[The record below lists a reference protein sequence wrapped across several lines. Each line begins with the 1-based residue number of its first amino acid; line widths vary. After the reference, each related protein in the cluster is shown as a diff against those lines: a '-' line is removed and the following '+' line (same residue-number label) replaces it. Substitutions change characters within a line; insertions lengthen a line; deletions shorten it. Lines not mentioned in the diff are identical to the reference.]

1 MAELPV
7 SDRTAASE
15 AQSTWPSSTPSQLL
29 QPELRLRFSGNDP
42 YDFAHWY
49 PLLSRIKTIPATI
62 IAVDY
67 DTALALKRV
76 CEDHQYR
83 QHLLRFCGNDLSNLP
98 PSPPLPQELHALSS
112 KIDEAMAQ
120 GGWGGVFVRLSDRSP
135 KDAVYQT
142 ESFWEALDTQLER
155 AGHGN
160 SSVAEQTAA
169 DVIAFIRASCFAQRV
184 TSGAQAVQLLAKSR
198 RIRDDV
204 SRVCL
209 MQGERVHGVECS
221 DTDANAAEVSTSLP
235 SSSGAQSFTL
245 SVIIRPWLE
254 SIAPEYEFR

>member
-7 SDRTAASE
+7 SERTTAAKIQSE
-15 AQSTWPSSTPSQLL
+15 LPSSSSSQPL

-62 IAVDY
+62 IAVHY
-67 DTALALKRV
+67 ETALALKRV

-83 QHLLRFCGNDLSNLP
+83 QQLLRFCGNDPSSLP
-98 PSPPLPQELHALSS
+98 PPPPLPQELHALSS
-112 KIDEAMAQ
+112 KIDEALAQ

-142 ESFWEALDTQLER
+142 ESFWKILDTQLAR
-155 AGHGN
+155 AAQGN
-160 SSVAEQTAA
+160 SSVTEQTAA
-169 DVIAFIRASCFAQRV
+169 DVVAFIRASCFAQRV
-184 TSGAQAVQLLAKSR
+184 TSGAHAVQLLARSR

-209 MQGERVHGVECS
+209 MQGEGVRRVEGSEVE
-221 DTDANAAEVSTSLP
+221 AHAAEASTSPP
-235 SSSGAQSFTL
+235 SSSGAAPFTL

>member
-1 MAELPV
+1 V
-7 SDRTAASE
+7 
-15 AQSTWPSSTPSQLL
+15 
-29 QPELRLRFSGNDP
+29 
-42 YDFAHWY
+42 
-49 PLLSRIKTIPATI
+49 LSRIKTIPATF
-62 IAVDY
+62 IAVHY
-67 DTALALKRV
+67 ETALALKRV
-76 CEDHQYR
+76 CDDHQYR
-83 QHLLRFCGNDLSNLP
+83 QQLLRFCGNDLSELP

-112 KIDEAMAQ
+112 KIDEALAQ

-135 KDAVYQT
+135 KDAVYET
-142 ESFWEALDTQLER
+142 ETFWKILDTQLAR
-155 AGHGN
+155 AAHGN
-160 SSVAEQTAA
+160 SSVTQQTAA

-184 TSGAQAVQLLAKSR
+184 TSGAQAVQLLSRSR

-209 MQGERVHGVECS
+209 MQGEGVRRVEGSE
-221 DTDANAAEVSTSLP
+221 AAEVSASTP